1 MFTATAGTGL
11 RDVVGAKGQV
21 AELGARYL
29 RVILGGSFSIFF
41 LLQVTTIQRAL
52 GSSKTPVAMLL
63 LSNVLN
69 LFLAVLFVYGP
80 GEAPPIFS
88 WGPLLLIGE
97 SSYCLYL
104 LHFNVFQL
112 IHMYHLPERL
122 HVAALD
128 PWVSYAALIV
138 LSIVVYRFV
147 ENPARK
153 TLLRLFAPAS
163 RKTA

>member
-1 MFTATAGTGL
+1 MLVFGL
-11 RDVVGAKGQV
+11 SGPH
-21 AELGARYL
+21 
-29 RVILGGSFSIFF
+29 VI
-41 LLQVTTIQRAL
+41 
-52 GSSKTPVAMLL
+52 SSL
-63 LSNVLN
+63 
-69 LFLAVLFVYGP
+69 
-80 GEAPPIFS
+80 FS

-112 IHMYHLPERL
+112 IHIYRLPERL

-128 PWVSYAALIV
+128 PWISYAALIV

-153 TLLRLFAPAS
+153 TLLRHFPPAS
-163 RKTA
+163 RNLRKP